1 MTNIKNMAY
10 WRAKNGMKSAG
21 SFDGGLIGGQRSPM
35 RQDVLNPGLPEEVKR
50 KVSGVKHKE
59 MEEADGKFP
68 KHSHGPKGEMIEA
81 PTKQMIG
88 PRNKPNYDNFS
99 EEQRLANE
107 ASVKGGYIPGISHDP
122 MSYSDATDM
131 PAPTVGGTTQEKN
144 RKTRWSI
151 INQKKAAE
159 KLKKEKDSWSP
170 AFPGADHDQ
179 KQIDEL
185 MKTKKGK
192 DYLDMYY
199 N

>member
-1 MTNIKNMAY
+1 
-10 WRAKNGMKSAG
+10 
-21 SFDGGLIGGQRSPM
+21 
-35 RQDVLNPGLPEEVKR
+35 E
-50 KVSGVKHKE
+50 
-59 MEEADGKFP
+59 
-68 KHSHGPKGEMIEA
+68 
-81 PTKQMIG
+81 
-88 PRNKPNYDNFS
+88 PN
-99 EEQRLANE
+99 
-107 ASVKGGYIPGISHDP
+107 YIPGISPDP
-122 MSYSDATDM
+122 KSYSDMMDY
-131 PAPTVGGTTQEKN
+131 PAPSVGGTTQEKN

-185 MKTKKGK
+185 MKTKKGR

>member
-81 PTKQMIG
+81 PPTKQMIG
-88 PRNKPNYDNFS
+88 PKNKKDSKEPN
-99 EEQRLANE
+99 
-107 ASVKGGYIPGISHDP
+107 YIPGVSPDP
-122 MSYSDATDM
+122 KSYSDMMDY
-131 PAPTVGGTTQEKN
+131 PAPVEGGTTQEKN

-151 INQKKAAE
+151 INQKKDAE
-159 KLKKEKDSWSP
+159 KLRKEKDSWSP

-185 MKTKKGK
+185 MKTKKGR